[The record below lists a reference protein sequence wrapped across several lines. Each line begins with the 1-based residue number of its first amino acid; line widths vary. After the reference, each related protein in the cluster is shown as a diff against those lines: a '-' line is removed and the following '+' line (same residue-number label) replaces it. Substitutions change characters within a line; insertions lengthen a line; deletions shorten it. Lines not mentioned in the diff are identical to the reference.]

1 MVRLTDTMTGI
12 AANEPNFPLVEPDFC
27 GLPERTLACNLNSA
41 GLKCRGLI
49 EISMVQV
56 FKRMARRGRGER
68 ETRGVI
74 RDDSLVARASVHFH
88 SSLLA
93 KLLARGLFGRH

>member
-12 AANEPNFPLVEPDFC
+12 AANEPNFPSVEPDFC

-56 FKRMARRGRGER
+56 FKRMARRGERG
-68 ETRGVI
+68 TRGVT

-93 KLLARGLFGRH
+93 KLLAKGLFGRH

>member
-1 MVRLTDTMTGI
+1 MVDPCVTRTNPVYVLRLTDTMTGI
-12 AANEPNFPLVEPDFC
+12 AANEPNFPLVKPDFC

-56 FKRMARRGRGER
+56 FERVARRGER
-68 ETRGVI
+68 EKEKKRERKW
-74 RDDSLVARASVHFH
+74 RDSRCNS
-88 SSLLA
+88 
-93 KLLARGLFGRH
+93 

>member
-1 MVRLTDTMTGI
+1 MLRLTDTMTGI
-12 AANEPNFPLVEPDFC
+12 AANEPNFPLLEPDFC

-56 FKRMARRGRGER
+56 FKR
-68 ETRGVI
+68 
-74 RDDSLVARASVHFH
+74 VARQGKKERDREGVAV
-88 SSLLA
+88 
-93 KLLARGLFGRH
+93 